1 MAATAESLTIL
12 NVISQL
18 KDNNKDRVT
27 WEEKNLSARQLSL
40 RQADETNTLLSGVV
54 DLFESFLNRKEI
66 PVQIVWPKENL
77 AEEYPSVTPESEEN
91 DQNVELLSETSAGMF
106 GVLGNIFEVMKSQLA
121 FDTDLERIR
130 ERQRYEQDVLEAL
143 RAQTEAAEN
152 SAPPEGDKPS
162 FLSGILDTVA
172 NWADIVTALALTMP
186 ALLAF
191 AGTAGIV
198 IAAVGILGI
207 ALAAFYEMWE
217 SGDWTQNFIT
227 RGIDKWMPKLGAA
240 IDWYFDI
247 WWKILYGI
255 ADGWEWMAK
264 KSKSAFDTIVGWFS
278 NLGEAIKEALPNFV
292 KEWFGIE
299 DAPEQQVRAKQEKLK
314 QATIEA
320 QEKVNKETAKFE
332 KAKEKAKE
340 KGKKLRPN
348 QETAKMLADHEL
360 AKAKREETAFDSKSE
375 ELKIFDERI
384 SEKQL
389 EIEKQEKVVKFN
401 EGYEKDGKTVY
412 AGDVARRKEQELRD
426 ELAEIK
432 AQRNAAK
439 TDNGTPEIAK
449 VAEKALGKT
458 VYAGDVAR
466 RKEQELRDELAEI
479 KAQRNAAKTDN
490 GTPEIAKV
498 AEKALGLSE
507 KQMENLLEQRDIDF
521 DEAMKAQNKLD
532 KLKATPGVTPELIK
546 RAEKKAAETQA
557 KFDITHAKIGDFS
570 PVRIV
575 EGGKVID
582 TKTGREIS
590 LEGRPPTEAEIIAGH
605 VPVMPP
611 GKPIADPRDD
621 TYRSDPFPGEEKIP
635 EIVKKRL
642 EATTFPDLAPIE
654 MAESER
660 SIEMTK
666 TFHQDVENQRAKM
679 DAVMTPTLSSPTIVA
694 PKRNSTVINANK
706 TQNLFVQPNPLDSE
720 HTLQRVRMLSL
731 GF

>member
-1 MAATAESLTIL
+1 LAATAESLTIL

-449 VAEKALGKT
+449 VAEKALG
-458 VYAGDVAR
+458 
-466 RKEQELRDELAEI
+466 
-479 KAQRNAAKTDN
+479 
-490 GTPEIAKV
+490 
-498 AEKALGLSE
+498 LSE